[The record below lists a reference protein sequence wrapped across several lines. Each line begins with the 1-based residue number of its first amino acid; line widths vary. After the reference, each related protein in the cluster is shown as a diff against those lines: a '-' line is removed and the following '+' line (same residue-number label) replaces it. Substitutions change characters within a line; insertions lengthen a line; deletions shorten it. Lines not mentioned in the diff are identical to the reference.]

1 MIEEWI
7 KQDKLTASDALSD
20 VIRQF
25 NPQLASA
32 IQLKSD
38 NPDLVIQG
46 LIGMGHF
53 DKIMPYC
60 QQKNHA
66 PDFTK
71 ILRQI
76 VPVNAESAVGLA
88 LMITSRENGQMP
100 KIPLDTVAQIFLE
113 NNRVKETTAFLLRA
127 LEHNR
132 PDESHLQTKLFEI
145 NLM

>member
-1 MIEEWI
+1 
-7 KQDKLTASDALSD
+7 
-20 VIRQF
+20 
-25 NPQLASA
+25 
-32 IQLKSD
+32 
-38 NPDLVIQG
+38 
-46 LIGMGHF
+46 MGHF

-60 QQKNHA
+60 QQQNHA

-88 LMITSRENGQMP
+88 LMITSRENGQSP

-145 NLM
+145 NLMSNPQIAEGIFQMNKFTQYDRERVAKLCE